1 MFNCNGYIKQ
11 SERLNKKNENYCNGR
26 MHAALNKSPATM
38 CLQQQNNNN
47 NNNNKKKNKKK
58 HIVVDRLK
66 LRNSVFAVLRKTQ
79 KTLKCGF
86 DRNI

>member
-11 SERLNKKNENYCNGR
+11 SERLNKNNEKYCNGR
-26 MHAALNKSPATM
+26 MHAAPNKSPATM